1 MNNVSYDSLDEIYQ
15 DVRKA
20 FEEKLEALVTKL
32 KGSIQYDELITMR
45 EKAYEVIEEFKTIE
59 EELPERIVDESHP
72 DNFRL
77 LQEFNDVN
85 GIIVPKPYIYKKT
98 YAEARASIQKEM
110 FDGRISGII
119 KLVDENFWLHYLF
132 MGFKDFYWSEYILS
146 NGNKKDSCEFLLY
159 ALLYIIYAANRNDE
173 AKTGDWLELNKRFV
187 GIKGK
192 SASSLGGKKKLKD
205 LDYLK
210 PYISS
215 ALSDHSPEGGWESK
229 RQFIDTIIPLVVKL
243 DGEHNSE
250 KWKEDPIKRENTL
263 RNRIDKWLLDD
274 QRDNYD
280 KFIRNKNKR

>member
-1 MNNVSYDSLDEIYQ
+1 MDNVSCDSLDEIYQ
-15 DVRKA
+15 DIRKA

-32 KGSIQYDELITMR
+32 KGSVQYDELITMR

-59 EELPERIVDESHP
+59 EVLPERIVDESHP

-85 GIIVPKPYIYKKT
+85 GIIVPKPYVYKKT

-159 ALLYIIYAANRNDE
+159 ALLYITYAADRNDK
-173 AKTGDWLELNKRFV
+173 AKTGDWLRLNERFDRIKR
-187 GIKGK
+187 K

-250 KWKEDPIKRENTL
+250 KWKGDPI
-263 RNRIDKWLLDD
+263 
-274 QRDNYD
+274 
-280 KFIRNKNKR
+280 